1 MLLQLTSLCIIEKMF
16 PKDILCHSY
25 STPHLVIHFA
35 NLVITTLREIIFKGT
50 KFRGMFI
57 CCIKLSHKYRRK
69 KVRSSSKNLVKM
81 FFFAGINFRE

>member
-50 KFRGMFI
+50 NFAESAVLSYRINIEEKKFDPAQKI
-57 CCIKLSHKYRRK
+57 W
-69 KVRSSSKNLVKM
+69 
-81 FFFAGINFRE
+81 

>member
-25 STPHLVIHFA
+25 STAHLVIHFA
-35 NLVITTLREIIFKGT
+35 NLVITTLREIIFRGT
-50 KFRGMFI
+50 KFRGI
-57 CCIKLSHKYRRK
+57 RCIKLPHKYRGR

-81 FFFAGINFRE
+81 FFFGGINFRE